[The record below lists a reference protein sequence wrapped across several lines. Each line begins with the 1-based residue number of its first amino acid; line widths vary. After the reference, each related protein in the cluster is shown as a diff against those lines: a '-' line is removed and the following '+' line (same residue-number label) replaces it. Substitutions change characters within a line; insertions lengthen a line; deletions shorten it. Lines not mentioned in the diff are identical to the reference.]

1 MEERRSKTLTPYL
14 PLCEVHE
21 LDPYGRD
28 SILCPHRGHFG
39 GVFLESLRQGSAL
52 PDAIGAHACEC
63 GHPEE
68 IRRLP
73 PRGCSTAR
81 RAGRRFYPRPSG
93 GTELGLQTSTVLHRE
108 LSKRHTEGEGDG
120 KRLRGAQLWSTV
132 LVIIG
137 VLGVVFVVIGTIFAM
152 IEAVTFGQAIAILL
166 IGGPLAALFASWP
179 IALGQGLRA
188 LADVAEYVRE
198 PQSRVR

>member
-1 MEERRSKTLTPYL
+1 
-14 PLCEVHE
+14 
-21 LDPYGRD
+21 
-28 SILCPHRGHFG
+28 
-39 GVFLESLRQGSAL
+39 
-52 PDAIGAHACEC
+52 
-63 GHPEE
+63 
-68 IRRLP
+68 
-73 PRGCSTAR
+73 
-81 RAGRRFYPRPSG
+81 
-93 GTELGLQTSTVLHRE
+93 